1 MQATKKTQVK
11 GGKAA
16 AKVEVPEV
24 PAAPVAVAPVAVAAA
39 AAVQPEVK
47 KGGRKA
53 KVDKVEASAA
63 KDEVKQVADDA
74 VDATA
79 AAVDGDGEESGDGR
93 LRYFKLMYGG
103 EVKGRF
109 CGRKPKQAANKAFSS
124 IIKEKL
130 SGGGNGVVSNVEFS
144 IRECTRGSKQ
154 KDYYYNGSREELKN
168 HVAVQIQSGGSTKT
182 ITYKFQNKLQKSK
195 APAAAKQ
202 TAGAK
207 AEGEAK
213 EVKAEVAEAA
223 PAVAA
228 GGKAKGGAKGK
239 AAAATS
245 PAKKEKVSTK
255 GKKATA

>member
-1 MQATKKTQVK
+1 MQASKKTQAK
-11 GGKAA
+11 GSKAA
-16 AKVEVPEV
+16 AKVETPVVEV
-24 PAAPVAVAPVAVAAA
+24 QAPAPAAAAPAVAPVVAAVVAPVVAAVAPA
-39 AAVQPEVK
+39 EVK
-47 KGGRKA
+47 KGGRKP
-53 KVDKVEASAA
+53 KVEAS
-63 KDEVKQVADDA
+63 KEVPAVEQAGGDA
-74 VDATA
+74 VA
-79 AAVDGDGEESGDGR
+79 AADADEQEQGDGR

-130 SGGGNGVVSNVEFS
+130 SGGGNGVISNVEFS

-202 TAGAK
+202 AGGVPAV
-207 AEGEAK
+207 EDK
-213 EVKAEVAEAA
+213 EVVADEPA
-223 PAVAA
+223 PAK
-228 GGKAKGGAKGK
+228 GGKAKRVSKGK
-239 AAAATS
+239 VAKAA
-245 PAKKEKVSTK
+245 PAKKEKASTK
-255 GKKATA
+255 GKKVKA